1 MNTMTLRERIQKLC
15 KINSTS
21 LNQVETSLGFGKGY
35 LSKLDNSTPNTKKME
50 QVANHFGVTID
61 YLMEKTDS
69 IYCPECGINYNPI
82 DEDSNLMHQ
91 RLHVAYERAIIKYGI
106 CFSLEDC
113 REIDQDSINSL
124 VGSSAS
130 PLTAKDL
137 EYNYTNHLKASF
149 SYLLRKNNFELEY
162 ESFDEYAREQIIKD
176 KHQNFMSKDLFD
188 LLVKKYNV
196 DLSYVDENAEILS
209 RASKNTQLMRLLA
222 YAEKLT
228 PQMLD
233 AIEIQLK
240 ALAEQNDKE

>member
-1 MNTMTLRERIQKLC
+1 MYYEIFEKLC
-15 KINSTS
+15 GSKGEKPGTVSKATGISTAT
-21 LNQVETSLGFGKGY
+21 LTSWKQGKY
-35 LSKLDNSTPNTKKME
+35 TPKQDKLQLIAD
-50 QVANHFGVTID
+50 HFGVTID
-61 YLMEKTDS
+61 FLMGKADM
-69 IYCPECGINYNPI
+69 IVCPECEISYNPL
-82 DEDSNLMHQ
+82 DEESNFKHQ
-91 RLHVAYERAIIKYGI
+91 QLHVAYERAIIKYGI

-113 REIDQDSINSL
+113 REIDQYSINSL

-137 EYNYTNHLKASF
+137 EYNYTNHLKAGF

-176 KHQNFMSKDLFD
+176 KHQNFMSKDLFE

-196 DLSYVDENAEILS
+196 DLSYVDANAEILS
-209 RASKNTQLMRLLA
+209 RASKNAQLMRLLA

-233 AIEIQLK
+233 TIEIQLK